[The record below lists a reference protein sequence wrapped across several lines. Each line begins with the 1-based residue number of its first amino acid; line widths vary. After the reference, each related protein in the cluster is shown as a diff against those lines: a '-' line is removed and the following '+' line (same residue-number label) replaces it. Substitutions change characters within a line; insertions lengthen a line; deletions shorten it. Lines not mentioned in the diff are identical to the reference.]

1 MVWEHRV
8 SQVVEW
14 LVVKWGICQFCRIL
28 RCQPYPP
35 RLGNGKGFI
44 TVTLQVANYSWC
56 TLLSVA
62 SVKSSCFIPNYRM
75 KCWVGDQ
82 LTPQLTDLTN
92 TVWWC
97 GRLTDWQTDQLND
110 RLRDWVTH
118 WLTYWQMVQVTDCE
132 IEWSNDQLTDCL
144 ADGLING
151 LIDSVIYLCIDSRI
165 PHSSETL

>member
-44 TVTLQVANYSWC
+44 TVTLQVPNYSWC

-62 SVKSSCFIPNYRM
+62 SVKSNCFIPNLRM

-92 TVWWC
+92 TVWWS
-97 GRLTDWQTDQLND
+97 GTLTDWQTDQQND
-110 RLRDWVTH
+110 WLRDWVTH

-165 PHSSETL
+165 PLSSETL